1 MTETL
6 ATTQPEA
13 RKNRTFGELLTTDL
27 RALPVVI
34 GLAAL
39 WFFFASQSDVFLTPH
54 NLSNLQVQSTVLGI
68 MDIGVTV
75 VSLVKEIDL

>member
-6 ATTQPEA
+6 ATSQPEA
-13 RKNRTFGELLTTDL
+13 RKSRTFGELLTTDL

-39 WFFFASQSDVFLTPH
+39 WFFLQPGQQQGNQQVF
-54 NLSNLQVQSTVLGI
+54 
-68 MDIGVTV
+68 
-75 VSLVKEIDL
+75 

>member
-6 ATTQPEA
+6 ATPQPEA
-13 RKNRTFGELLTTDL
+13 RKSRTFGELLTTDL

-39 WFFFASQSDVFLTPH
+39 WFFLR
-54 NLSNLQVQSTVLGI
+54 LK
-68 MDIGVTV
+68 VT
-75 VSLVKEIDL
+75 SS